1 MWLQATSQVHWRNS
15 SLWDDPFLL
24 NTAHTLTLAP
34 IRLHWWIMIEVWS
47 LLLQSYWTGLSGHV
61 IPEPCSYFSG
71 LPCYSWEGGY
81 PLLNPSTFNVYS
93 ASLNHSEHQ
102 VVGTYLFDSNTIL
115 ELSINLMSYS
125 IPWLARPYPLLS
137 TESSIFLR
145 TMLPEKMIIPS
156 VVLKLHNSI
165 GQGQE
170 VNTHLLFTVWH
181 THGQLLS
188 PSEHLTS

>member
-1 MWLQATSQVHWRNS
+1 M
-15 SLWDDPFLL
+15 F
-24 NTAHTLTLAP
+24 
-34 IRLHWWIMIEVWS
+34 
-47 LLLQSYWTGLSGHV
+47 
-61 IPEPCSYFSG
+61 
-71 LPCYSWEGGY
+71 
-81 PLLNPSTFNVYS
+81 
-93 ASLNHSEHQ
+93 
-102 VVGTYLFDSNTIL
+102 
-115 ELSINLMSYS
+115 MSYS

-170 VNTHLLFTVWH
+170 VNTHLLFTVWP

-188 PSEHLTS
+188 PSEHLISWERLLDCALIFISGEFGVVYKAQLQWHPTELFAVKTLKGIPFKHHLYERIQHLFCHSFRSLHFEWCWQSGRRSSQNAHSQSP